1 MALWKKGGYSR
12 KSDESRETNAK
23 TDDFD
28 LILSD
33 DDFEDEEIEEFADE
47 EPADEEIE
55 EFAWDESAL
64 EDIGEFTQDVPAEEA
79 AEKFAQDVPAEENIE
94 EFTEADT
101 TEPAENEAVDACAD
115 DLDAGVDGVEEY
127 YDLDAGVDSVEEYYD
142 LDAGVDSV
150 EEYYDLDAGVE
161 GVEEYYDLDVGV
173 EGVEEYYGL
182 DDRQMRSAAGYT
194 AAQGVAEEEYLYNEE
209 DSREEYA
216 GEFSAAVITQHGN
229 GEEIQIM
236 DLDHQEE
243 DDDDDGAFA
252 AFWQHLAEN
261 RIAIASSVLALL
273 IFAVAA
279 AVIFTGRGNETV
291 SAFSTVSS
299 DLEDVDVIGGQALVE
314 LMTSRDAEYQATLL
328 STSETETVSKEYEET
343 DEEEEKIVVSLVMTS
358 VEKDLKIKF
367 TNAETGKLIAN
378 IPFEVKV
385 VDGNGIQYTWT
396 NDDKDGIIYK
406 SGLTAGT
413 YKIALVALDG
423 DLYENYD
430 FSASGTVTV
439 RDTIAYEKVDVS
451 AEIKDETEINV
462 ATEEA
467 QVELAVESV
476 NTDTVEW
483 VESTKTLSS
492 EEYTVI
498 DKTLIAVPTATSVAR
513 SFLATAITNNTT
525 SMTLTKGETGT
536 ISASSNAD
544 ATLTYKSSDESV
556 ATVSENGTVTAV
568 AAGSATITITET
580 VTNEDG
586 STTESAT
593 ESCSVT
599 VNAKEEEKTYSAFS
613 ISASGLSLTKGGSGT
628 VSVTASGATEGESLT
643 YKYTS
648 SDTSVATVSG
658 SGSSASVTAVSTG
671 TATITIKA
679 YYTDKTDVSAE
690 TTCTVTVSQSYS
702 DFSLSLSSSS
712 LSINKNTN
720 STVTVT
726 PQNMTSGES
735 LTYTYTS
742 SDTSVAEVYGSDN
755 TVTVKGV
762 GAGSA
767 TITVT
772 ACYTNNTSKTATAS
786 FTVTVTSSSTALKT
800 TDGRA
805 VYVLENGSY
814 RTATYDDYYTDGMAY
829 YVKSEAYKYT
839 GWQTIDGNTYYYTA
853 AGNYVVGEQV
863 IQGVQYTF
871 SSTGVLQD
879 GSGTLGIDVSSHN
892 GSIDWTAVK
901 NSGVSYAIIR
911 CGYRGYGTGVLVEDS
926 RFRSNIQG
934 ALNAGLKV
942 GVYFFSQAVTTT
954 EAVEEASMVLQL
966 ISGYSISLPV
976 YIDVEYSNSSHDG
989 RADSLSVSERTA
1001 IVKAFCQTIAN
1012 SGYTAGIYAN
1022 KTWLTSYLDMSQL
1035 SSYRVWLAQYA
1046 SSPTYSGSYHMW
1058 QYTSSGSISGI
1069 SGNVDLNLWYY

>member
-1 MALWKKGGYSR
+1 MALWKRGRSSQERDTSSR
-12 KSDESRETNAK
+12 TNA
-23 TDDFD
+23 DDFD
-28 LILSD
+28 LIFSD
-33 DDFEDEEIEEFADE
+33 DDFEDEEIEEF
-47 EPADEEIE
+47 
-55 EFAWDESAL
+55 
-64 EDIGEFTQDVPAEEA
+64 TQDEPAEEA
-79 AEKFAQDVPAEENIE
+79 VAEFADVQDACEDGIE
-94 EFTEADT
+94 EYY
-101 TEPAENEAVDACAD
+101 
-115 DLDAGVDGVEEY
+115 DLDACGDGVEEY
-127 YDLDAGVDSVEEYYD
+127 YDLNDPRTEV
-142 LDAGVDSV
+142 
-150 EEYYDLDAGVE
+150 
-161 GVEEYYDLDVGV
+161 
-173 EGVEEYYGL
+173 
-182 DDRQMRSAAGYT
+182 AAGDV
-194 AAQGVAEEEYLYNEE
+194 AAEESAQEEYLYYEE
-209 DSREEYA
+209 DPDEAYA
-216 GEFSAAVITQHGN
+216 GEFSAAVITQQGN
-229 GEEIQIM
+229 EEEIQIM

-243 DDDDDGAFA
+243 DEDDDGAFA
-252 AFWQHLAEN
+252 AFWLLLKKN
-261 RIAIASSVLALL
+261 RVAVASSVLALL

-279 AVIFTGRGNETV
+279 GVFFVGRGSETV

-299 DLEDVDVIGGQALVE
+299 DLEDVDVIGGQALAR
-314 LMTSRDAEYQATLL
+314 LMTNKDEEYQATLL
-328 STSETETVSKEYEET
+328 STSETEAVSKDYEEA
-343 DEEEEKIVVSLVMTS
+343 DEDEEKIVVSLVMTS

-367 TNAETGKLIAN
+367 TNAATGKLIAN

-406 SGLTAGT
+406 SGLTSGT
-413 YKIALVALDG
+413 YKVALVALEG
-423 DLYENYD
+423 ELYENYD

-462 ATEEA
+462 ANEEA

-492 EEYTVI
+492 EAYTVI

-513 SFLATAITNNTT
+513 SFLATAISNNTA
-525 SMTLTKGETGT
+525 SLTLTEGETGT
-536 ISASSNAD
+536 VSASSDTEGA
-544 ATLTYKSSDESV
+544 ALTYKSSDESI
-556 ATVSENGTVTAV
+556 ATVSGDGTVTAV

-580 VTNEDG
+580 VTDADG
-586 STTESAT
+586 NTTESAT

-599 VNAKEEEKTYSAFS
+599 VNAKAEEKTYSAFS
-613 ISASGLSLTKGGSGT
+613 LSASGLSLTKGGSGT

-643 YKYTS
+643 YEYSS
-648 SDTSVATVSG
+648 SDTSIATVSG
-658 SGSSASVTAVSTG
+658 SGSSASVTAVSAG

-679 YYTDKTDVSAE
+679 YYNNKTDVSAQ

-712 LSINKNTN
+712 LSINKNTS

-726 PQNMTSGES
+726 PQNTTSGES
-735 LTYTYTS
+735 ITYTYAS
-742 SDTSVAEVYGSDN
+742 SNTSVAEVYGSDN

-829 YVKSEAYKYT
+829 YVKSEAYTYT

-853 AGNYVVGEQV
+853 AGNYVVGDQV

-879 GSGTLGIDVSSHN
+879 GSGTLGIDVSGHN

-911 CGYRGYGTGVLVEDS
+911 CGYRGYGSGVLVEDS

-976 YIDVEYSNSSHDG
+976 YIDVEYSNTSHDG
-989 RADSLSVSERTA
+989 RADSLGVSDRTA

-1046 SSPTYSGSYHMW
+1046 STPTYSGSYHMW